1 MAALGLGTD
10 QVAGND
16 LAFQSLYFL
25 GALLFLIT
33 LVLNIFGNA
42 IVRRMQERY

>member
-10 QVAGND
+10 QVAGSN

-25 GALLFLIT
+25 GALLFAMT
-33 LVLNIFGNA
+33 LVLNMVGDV
-42 IVRRMQERY
+42 IVRRLQNRY